1 METAVGTG
9 GQGGYTALPDFGRS
23 LNLLNTTRGADYTN
37 QITPRPPPPQI
48 FRPTYAPDKWKLQS
62 SAYGVP
68 PGQFFNLANL
78 NATEVI

>member
-1 METAVGTG
+1 MESAVGTG
-9 GQGGYTALPDFGRS
+9 GQGGYTALPDFGRY
-23 LNLLNTTRGADYTN
+23 LTLLQPGGQIIPTTLLLD
-37 QITPRPPPPQI
+37 PPTLRFSKPS
-48 FRPTYAPDKWKLQS
+48 YGPDKWKLQS